1 MMSFNLRPANSG
13 ASEVC
18 LLTGYL
24 PPADPSLGYPPSGN
38 GVREF
43 LAGGSSIKAEEAP
56 SLVRNFLFALFE
68 KTTQA
73 VKDFGGDKGTRIRKF
88 RDSMSTVQHMEPAG
102 SYRVEFYGNDI
113 GKARKVCHRFL
124 SSYFLTHRF
133 LLTVLQI
140 T

>member
-18 LLTGYL
+18 LLAGYL

-73 VKDFGGDKGTRIRKF
+73 VKDFGGDKGTPSRKF
-88 RDSMSTVQHMEPAG
+88 RDSIARVQHIEPSG
-102 SYRVEFYGNDI
+102 SYRVEFSENDI
-113 GKARKVCHRFL
+113 RKPLKVFHRFL
-124 SSYFLTHRF
+124 P
-133 LLTVLQI
+133 
-140 T
+140 

>member
-1 MMSFNLRPANSG
+1 MSFNLRPANSG

-43 LAGGSSIKAEEAP
+43 LPGGSSIKAEEAP